1 MVGRVFNNGKRFLM
15 STQKTILSAASIIA
29 FTYGLSAILSLF
41 RTRLLATYFG
51 ISEDL
56 TVFYTADK
64 IPSFIYSLIVV
75 GTISTVFIPVFTDL
89 LQKSEKKAWRTAS
102 SMINVSVLAFGVLGA
117 LVFIFAVPIIRLLSV
132 NRFTPEQVILGAN
145 LMRIMVGAQF
155 ILVLSSFVTSLLQ
168 SFKYFV
174 LPAFAPVFYNIGMIV
189 GIIILTPKYG
199 IYGPAIGVSIG
210 AVLHFMVQFPLIV
223 KLKFPY
229 YFAMDFKDKGL
240 KEVLHLVPP
249 RIFGSALIQV
259 SSIVNNSL
267 AIMVATSAAVIFKFA
282 DQLQSFPVNFF
293 GASMALA
300 ALPTLSSKASGG
312 FKDFKK
318 TFLTTFHQMMYLVIP
333 AAAILLVLRVPVVRI
348 VFGAKQFPWDATI
361 ETALT
366 LGLFSLSIF
375 AQSGMYLLTRSF
387 YALKDTST
395 PVKVNLFT
403 ITFSTLL
410 SLFFIKVMNYGVW
423 SIALSYS
430 FAAIL
435 DLLILLYLLGK
446 RIGGFGT
453 RRLFEPFLKII
464 AAALLMSISLYLPMK
479 LLDFVVFD
487 TSRTLPLIFLT
498 GVAGVFGMVSYLF
511 FTWLFKVEEI
521 QLFYKLAR
529 RITFKPKKPVYTE
542 SIETEDSI

>member
-1 MVGRVFNNGKRFLM
+1 MVGKVFHNGKRFLM

-29 FTYGLSAILSLF
+29 FTYGISAILSLF

-51 ISEDL
+51 VSEDL

-89 LQKSEKKAWRTAS
+89 LKKNEDKAWETAS
-102 SMINVSVLAFGVLGA
+102 SMINLSVLAFTILG
-117 LVFIFAVPIIRLLSV
+117 LIVFIFAKPIVRILSV
-132 NRFTPEQVILGAN
+132 DRFTLEQVLLGAN

-174 LPAFAPVFYNIGMIV
+174 LPAFAPVFYNIGMIL
-189 GIIILTPKYG
+189 GIVLLTPKYG

-210 AVLHFMVQFPLIV
+210 AVLHFLVQFPLIA

-229 YFAMDFKDKGL
+229 HFRFNFKDKGL
-240 KEVLHLVPP
+240 REVLGLVPP
-249 RIFGSALIQV
+249 RIFGSALVQV
-259 SSIVNNSL
+259 SSIINNSL
-267 AIMVATSAAVIFKFA
+267 AIMVATSAAVIFRFA

-300 ALPTLSSKASGG
+300 ALPTLSSKASGEY
-312 FKDFKK
+312 KDFKN
-318 TFLTTFHQMMYLVIP
+318 TFLTTFHQMMYFVIP
-333 AAAILLVLRVPVVRI
+333 AGAILLVLRVPIVRL
-348 VFGAKQFPWDATI
+348 VFGAKQFPWSATI
-361 ETALT
+361 ETSLT
-366 LGLFSLSIF
+366 LGLFSLSVF
-375 AQSGMYLLTRSF
+375 AQSGMYLLTRAF

-395 PVKVNLFT
+395 PVKVNFLT
-403 ITFSTLL
+403 ISFSTLL
-410 SLFFIKVMNYGVW
+410 SLFFINVLNYGVW

-446 RIGGFGT
+446 RVGGFGT
-453 RRLFEPFLKII
+453 R
-464 AAALLMSISLYLPMK
+464 
-479 LLDFVVFD
+479 
-487 TSRTLPLIFLT
+487 
-498 GVAGVFGMVSYLF
+498 
-511 FTWLFKVEEI
+511 
-521 QLFYKLAR
+521 QLFTPFFNILINY
-529 RITFKPKKPVYTE
+529 
-542 SIETEDSI
+542 S